1 MQQNNKGI
9 INMDYVTLINRSSKT
24 LRGVWDGRHYDIAP
38 GKHSFPEIMAMKF
51 RDQNPIMGS
60 EDPRTLQ
67 CDYLMGIE
75 ELSDDCS
82 PIEQTLGP
90 AAAQRI
96 DRTKTPEKVIEVIQ
110 GNGLYSPAIDGSKP
124 FVVGGPVETNFHKP

>member
-1 MQQNNKGI
+1 MSQ
-9 INMDYVTLINRSSKT
+9 YVTLVNRSSKT

-75 ELSDDCS
+75 ELSDNCT
-82 PIEQTLGP
+82 PIEQTDAP
-90 AAAQRI
+90 QRI
-96 DRTKTPEKVIEVIQ
+96 DRGKTPDKVVEVIQ
-110 GNGLYSPAIDGSKP
+110 GNGLYSPAMSDKP
-124 FVVGGPVETNFHKP
+124 FSVGGVIESGFVKP